1 MEICRPE
8 RLGPLVPDRSS
19 PLVRVDVVALDPL
32 LEAGATSVLRG
43 CPDVEVVPDGE
54 PAEVTVVIV
63 DRVTDRV
70 LDTVREIRGA
80 GHRPDVVLVATD
92 LKATEAL
99 HAITA
104 GARGLLRRHE
114 AGAARLSGMV
124 LAAASGDCTV
134 PPDMLDDLLEQGV
147 GARSCA
153 ESDAGLSGMRLN
165 ERERAVLRLV
175 ADGQDTHEIAR
186 ALSYS
191 TRTVTSVL
199 HDVTYRFRLRNRA
212 HAVAYALRAG
222 LL

>member
-1 MEICRPE
+1 MEICRPDE
-8 RLGPLVPDRSS
+8 IALSEADFAAEF
-19 PLVRVDVVALDPL
+19 VRVNVVALDPL
-32 LEAGATSVLRG
+32 LEAGAASVLRG
-43 CPDVEVVPDGE
+43 CREIAVVAADQ

-63 DRVTDRV
+63 DRVTDQV
-70 LDTVREIRGA
+70 LDTIRA
-80 GHRPDVVLVATD
+80 TRAAAHRPDVVLVATE
-92 LKATEAL
+92 LAAGEAL
-99 HAITA
+99 HAIIA

-114 AGAARLSGMV
+114 VGPARLARMV

-134 PPDMLDDLLEQGV
+134 PPEMLDDLLEQSV
-147 GARSCA
+147 GAPASTG
-153 ESDAGLSGMRLN
+153 SGAGLAGIGLN

-191 TRTVTSVL
+191 ARTVTSVL